1 MTEKRNILVTNA
13 LPYAN
18 AKLHLGH
25 ILGYTQSDIWCRYQ
39 RMKGHNCYYI
49 CGSDMHGT
57 PIMLRAQQEGI
68 TPEAL
73 TEKSAKAHLE
83 DFNDFG
89 ILFDNY
95 HSTHNSLNQ
104 QLVEEIYLKL
114 KDKGLIETKEIQQS
128 FDPKAN
134 MFLPDRYVKGT
145 CPKCKAEDQYGDSCE
160 VCSATYLPSDLINPI
175 SVISGET
182 PILKSS
188 EHYFFKLSKLQN
200 NLEQWLN
207 DNDKLQPEVV
217 NKLKEWFDHGLQ
229 DWDISRD
236 APYFGYQIPD
246 TDNKYFYVWL
256 DAPIGYLASFLD
268 FCQKNN
274 VDYNNFWSKE
284 DNHSEVYHFIG
295 KDIIY
300 FHTLF
305 WPAMLDNAELRMPTA
320 VYATGF
326 VTINGKKM
334 SKSRG
339 TFIQARTYLNH
350 LNPEYLRYYYASK
363 LTSRIDDIDLNL
375 EDFIQK
381 VNSDLVG
388 KLVNIASRSANFIY
402 KKFGGVLSKDCYNQS
417 LLNEFLSENQ
427 LISDDYERRE
437 FASAI
442 RRIMTLADKANQFVD
457 HHKPWQMIK
466 SEENQTDVHGICSLA
481 LNIFKI
487 LITYLKPVL
496 PELAAKSESFLNIN
510 SLNWSNIQE
519 PLYAHTINKFKPL
532 MTRVEPQQIEAI
544 LTETK
549 TVLSNEEKLK
559 SNSKPTSKKNE
570 PLTIEDEIQ
579 IDDFMKVD
587 LRVARIINADHV
599 DGADKLLKLTLDLGN
614 DMHKQVFAGI
624 KSMYKPEDLIN
635 RHTVMVANLK
645 PRKMRFGLSEGMVL
659 AAGDGKGIYLISPDE
674 GAIPGSRVK

>member
-25 ILGYTQSDIWCRYQ
+25 ILGYTQSDIWCRFQ
-39 RMKGHNCYYI
+39 NMKGHNCYYI

-68 TPEAL
+68 TPEEL
-73 TEKSAKAHLE
+73 TKKSAKAHLK
-83 DFNDFG
+83 DFTDFG
-89 ILFDNY
+89 ISFDNY
-95 HSTHNSLNQ
+95 HSTHNPLNQ
-104 QLVEEIYLKL
+104 KLVEEIYLKL
-114 KDKGLIETKEIQQS
+114 KDKNLIQTREVQQAY
-128 FDPKAN
+128 DPKAD

-145 CPKCKAEDQYGDSCE
+145 CPKCKSEDQYGDSCE
-160 VCSATYLPSDLINPI
+160 VCSATYLPTELINPI
-175 SVISGET
+175 SVVSGEK

-188 EHYFFKLSKLQN
+188 EHYFFQLSQLQN
-200 NLEQWLN
+200 KLEHWLTEN
-207 DNDKLQPEVV
+207 KKLQPEVV
-217 NKLKEWFDHGLQ
+217 NKLKEWFEQGLQ

-274 VDYNNFWSKE
+274 IDYDAFWSKE
-284 DNHSEVYHFIG
+284 NYNHSEVYHFIG

-305 WPAMLDNAELRMPTA
+305 WPAMLDNADLRMPTS

-326 VTINGKKM
+326 VTVNGKKM

-388 KLVNIASRSANFIY
+388 KLVNIASRSANFIV
-402 KKFGGVLSKDCYNQS
+402 KKFNAQLADNCYDQS
-417 LLNEFLSENQ
+417 LLNEFITQEHT
-427 LISDDYERRE
+427 ISDDYEKRE

-442 RRIMTLADKANQFVD
+442 RKIMALADKANQFID

-466 SEENQTDVHGICSLA
+466 DENNHAQVHGICSLA
-481 LNIFKI
+481 LNLFKI
-487 LITYLKPVL
+487 LITYLKPIL
-496 PELAAKSESFLNIN
+496 PELTVKAEQFLNVN
-510 SLNWSNIQE
+510 SLDWASIHQ
-519 PLYAHTINKFKPL
+519 PLISHAINPFKPL
-532 MTRVEPQQIEAI
+532 MARIEQSQIDAI
-544 LTETK
+544 IEETK
-549 TVLSNEEKLK
+549 TVLAKEAEISGSQQPKK
-559 SNSKPTSKKNE
+559 TNSLN
-570 PLTIEDEIQ
+570 IEDEIQ

-587 LRVARIINADHV
+587 LRVAKIIQADHV
-599 DGADKLLKLTLDLGN
+599 EGADKLLRLTLDLG
-614 DMHKQVFAGI
+614 DIQKQVFAGI
-624 KSMYKPEDLIN
+624 KSQYKPEDLVG

-659 AAGDGKGIYLISPDE
+659 AAGDDKGIYLISPDE
-674 GAIPGSRVK
+674 GAKAGTKVK

>member
-25 ILGYTQSDIWCRYQ
+25 ILGYTQSDIWCRFQ
-39 RMKGHNCYYI
+39 TMKGHNCYYI

-73 TEKSAKAHLE
+73 TEKSAKAHLQ
-83 DFNDFG
+83 DFSDFG
-89 ILFDNY
+89 IAFDNY
-95 HSTHNSLNQ
+95 HSTHHSLNQ
-104 QLVEEIYLKL
+104 KLVEEIYTKL
-114 KDKGLIETKEIQQS
+114 HQKNLIKTKEVKQA
-128 FDPKAN
+128 FDPKAD

-160 VCSATYLPSDLINPI
+160 VCSQTYQPTELINPI
-175 SVISGET
+175 SVISGEK

-188 EHYFFKLSKLQN
+188 EHYFFQLSQLQSS
-200 NLEQWLN
+200 LKQWLA
-207 DNDKLQPEVV
+207 DNKKLQPEVV
-217 NKLKEWFDHGLQ
+217 NKLQEWFEQGLQ

-236 APYFGYQIPD
+236 APYFGYKIPN

-274 VDYNNFWSKE
+274 IDYDAFWSKE
-284 DNHSEVYHFIG
+284 KHNHSEVYHFIG

-305 WPAMLDNAELRMPTA
+305 WPAMLDNADLRMPTS

-326 VTINGKKM
+326 VTVNGKKM

-375 EDFIQK
+375 DDFIQK

-388 KLVNIASRSANFIY
+388 KLVNIASRSANFIFKRFNAQLTERLY
-402 KKFGGVLSKDCYNQS
+402 DQS
-417 LLNEFLSENQ
+417 LVNEFIAQENA
-427 LISDDYERRE
+427 ISDDYEKRE

-442 RRIMTLADKANQFVD
+442 RKIMALADKANQFID

-466 SEENQTDVHGICSLA
+466 DADHSSDVHGICSLA
-481 LNIFKI
+481 LNLFKI
-487 LITYLKPVL
+487 LMTYLKPVL
-496 PELAAKSESFLNIN
+496 PELTLKAEQFLNVPSLDWASIHKPLLNHSIN
-510 SLNWSNIQE
+510 Q
-519 PLYAHTINKFKPL
+519 FKPL
-532 MTRVEPQQIEAI
+532 LARVEPSQIEAI
-544 LTETK
+544 LEETK
-549 TVLSNEEKLK
+549 TVLEKEATIRDKEKTAPSNTLNLE
-559 SNSKPTSKKNE
+559 N
-570 PLTIEDEIQ
+570 EIQ

-587 LRVARIINADHV
+587 LRVAKIIEADHV
-599 DGADKLLKLTLDLGN
+599 EGADKLLRLKLDLG
-614 DMHKQVFAGI
+614 DVQKQVFAGI
-624 KSMYKPEDLIN
+624 KSHYKPDDLIG

-659 AAGDGKGIYLISPDE
+659 AAGDSEGIYLISPDE
-674 GAIPGSRVK
+674 GVSLGARVK